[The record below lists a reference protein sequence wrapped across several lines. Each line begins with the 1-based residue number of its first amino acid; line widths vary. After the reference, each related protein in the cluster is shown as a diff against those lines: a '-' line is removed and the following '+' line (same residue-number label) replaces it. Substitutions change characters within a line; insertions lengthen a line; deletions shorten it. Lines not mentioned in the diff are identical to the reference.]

1 LIFQQFVID
10 NSVVMSWCFEDEVNP
25 YADTVLE
32 SLRDGEAFVPGI
44 WPLELGNVLLVAERK
59 KRLGEASAVRFLELV
74 IGLPLTVEQEA
85 PQRTLTEIVSLA
97 RELKLSTYDASY
109 LDLAMRLGLPMST
122 LDVSIRKAAK
132 RLGIP
137 TYEPGLRDPAQTTR
151 T

>member
-1 LIFQQFVID
+1 LTFQQFVID

-59 KRLGEASAVRFLELV
+59 KRIGEASAVRFLELV

-85 PQRTLTEIVSLA
+85 PQRTLAEIVSLA
-97 RELKLSTYDASY
+97 RKLKLSTYDASY

-137 TYEPGLRDPAQTTR
+137 AYEPGHAGA
-151 T
+151 

>member
-1 LIFQQFVID
+1 LTFQQFVID

-137 TYEPGLRDPAQTTR
+137 TYEPGLRAPAQTTQP
-151 T
+151 

>member
-74 IGLPLTVEQEA
+74 IGLPLTIEQEA